1 MQTLADAVLIIHL
14 LFVLFVVGGL
24 AAIVLGGRAGWG
36 FVRNLWFRMI
46 HLAAIAYVA
55 LESLAGLS
63 CPLTTLERWLRG
75 TPRATGEGFIQHWV
89 SRLLYYSFP
98 TWVFTAAYVFFAL
111 AVALAFWL
119 IPPRRRRPVG
129 R

>member
-1 MQTLADAVLIIHL
+1 MQTLADAVLILHL
-14 LFVLFVVGGL
+14 LFVLFVVGGF
-24 AAIVLGGRAGWG
+24 ATIMLGAVMGWG

-63 CPLTTLERWLRG
+63 CPLTTLEQWLRG
-75 TPRATGEGFIQHWV
+75 ARPTREGFIQYWV
-89 SRLLYYSFP
+89 SRLLYYTFP
-98 TWVFTAAYVFFAL
+98 TWVFTAAYVLFAL

-119 IPPRRRRPVG
+119 IPPRHRRPGG